1 MLLALHSSCSN
12 HTYPANRF
20 HSTYAKA
27 TLPGNLSI
35 NCAVPQGSVLGPLLF
50 LIYINDLIECKLS
63 SSVFMCADHTS
74 LISSA
79 VDHDV
84 TLEEKLTKNV
94 NEVQKLTATIQ

>member
-1 MLLALHSSCSN
+1 
-12 HTYPANRF
+12 
-20 HSTYAKA
+20 
-27 TLPGNLSI
+27 
-35 NCAVPQGSVLGPLLF
+35 
-50 LIYINDLIECKLS
+50 
-63 SSVFMCADHTS
+63 MCADHTS